1 MFTLYSADITGNPG
15 NCSYPHRHDVTDKAS
30 LKAAICHDYVCAE
43 YKNHYR
49 NGDNFIGSDCLPVDC
64 DNDHSEEPADWITP
78 DDVAAAFPGVSFAV
92 HYSRFHNREKN
103 GKPARPKFHILFPI
117 DFMTD
122 AADYSDM
129 KRLVN
134 TIFPYF
140 DTQALDAA
148 RFFFGT
154 TTADVEIREGSM
166 NLTDFLQDADAFDQ
180 DMDGGQYGDRVISEG
195 NRNATM
201 SRFAGKVI
209 KKYGDTD
216 EAYQC
221 FLDEAAK
228 CNPPLS
234 DGELKT
240 IWRSAQKFYS
250 RVASQ
255 DGYVPPDIYNDD
267 TNYKPEDFSDVGQAE
282 VLAKHFSN
290 ELRYSPA
297 THFIRYT
304 EHYWKETEP
313 GAQAVAHELTRRQLK
328 EATKDMQEALKK
340 MEDCGAQTILDGTS
354 KAKAEQLMSD
364 EQLEAYKDFLS
375 AKAYQAFALRRR
387 DSKYITATLKESHP
401 MLEISPRD
409 LDADCFAL
417 CTPAAT
423 YDLRKGLAG
432 AREHSPEDFITKMTA
447 VSPSSKGEQIWLDCL
462 DLIFCG
468 NQELIDYVQM
478 ICGLAVIGKVY
489 VEALII
495 AYGGGRN
502 GKSTF
507 WNSVSRVLGLYSGNI
522 SADTL
527 TVGCRRNIKPELAEA
542 KGKRL
547 LIAAEMQEGARLND
561 STVKQLC
568 STDDMFAEKKYKDPF
583 SFTPC
588 HTLVLYTNHLPRV
601 SASDDGIWRR
611 LIVIPFDAK
620 IEGAGDKKNYAEY
633 LYTNAGESILAWVI
647 EGAKKVIELDYKI
660 PVPACVQKAIDEYR
674 AQNDWFGHFIEDKC
688 DVGAEYKESSSA
700 LYQAYRNS
708 FKSSVRTGRSRRPSG
723 STAWCGARKR
733 SFSLTLGRPPQA
745 WMCISTPSP
754 IWRAAPSDW
763 PRAWA
768 AR

>member
-1 MFTLYSADITGNPG
+1 MFTLYSADIAGNPG
-15 NCSYPHRHDVTDKAS
+15 NCSYPHQHNVTDEAS

-43 YKNHYR
+43 YKNNYR

-78 DDVAAAFPGVSFAV
+78 DDVAAAFSGVSFAV

-103 GKPARPKFHILFPI
+103 NKPARPKFHILFPI

-122 AADYSDM
+122 AAAYSDM
-129 KRLVN
+129 KKLVN

-154 TTADVEIREGSM
+154 TTAEVEIREGTM
-166 NLTDFLQDADAFDQ
+166 NLTEFLQDADSFDE

-195 NRNATM
+195 SRNATM

-216 EAYQC
+216 KAYQA

-228 CNPPLS
+228 CVPPLENS
-234 DGELKT
+234 ELNT
-240 IWRSAQKFYS
+240 IWRSAQKLYS

-255 DGYVPPDIYNDD
+255 DGYVPPDVYNDD
-267 TNYKPEDFSDVGQAE
+267 TSYKPEDFSDVGQAE

-328 EATKDMQEALKK
+328 EATKEMQDAFKR
-340 MEDCGAQTILDGTS
+340 MENCGAQTILDGTS
-354 KAKAEQLMSD
+354 KTKAEQLMND

-375 AKAYQAFALRRR
+375 TKAYQAFALRRR

-432 AREHSPEDFITKMTA
+432 AREHSPDDFITKMTA
-447 VSPSSKGEQIWLDCL
+447 VSPSNKGEQIWLDCL

-478 ICGLAVIGKVY
+478 ICGLAIIGKVY

-633 LYTNAGESILAWVI
+633 LYANAGESILAWVI
-647 EGAKKVIELDYKI
+647 EGAKKVIDLDYKI

-688 DVGAEYKESSSA
+688 DIGPEYKESSSA
-700 LYQAYRNS
+700 LYQAYRNYCLDTNEY
-708 FKSSVRTGRSRRPSG
+708 VR
-723 STAWCGARKR
+723 STADFYFALENAGYERITVKRKR
-733 SFSLTLGRPPQA
+733 FFKGLCLKKDDGDFDDFLT
-745 WMCISTPSP
+745 
-754 IWRAAPSDW
+754 
-763 PRAWA
+763 
-768 AR
+768 

>member
-1 MFTLYSADITGNPG
+1 MFTLYSADIAGNPS
-15 NCSYPHRHDVTDKAS
+15 NCSYPNRHDVTDEAG

-49 NGDNFIGSDCLPVDC
+49 NNDNFIGSDCLPVDC
-64 DNDHSEEPADWITP
+64 DNDHSEEPSDWITV
-78 DDVAAAFPGVSFAV
+78 DDVAAAFPGVTFAV
-92 HYSRFHNREKN
+92 HYSRHHNREKN
-103 GKPARPKFHILFPI
+103 GKPARPKFHVLFPI
-117 DFMTD
+117 DFISD
-122 AADYSDM
+122 VAAYSNL
-129 KRLVN
+129 KKFIN

-154 TTADVEIREGSM
+154 NAADVEIRQGNM
-166 NLTDFLQDADAFDQ
+166 NLTDFLQDVDSFDQ
-180 DMDGGQYGDRVISEG
+180 DMDDGQYGDRVISEG
-195 NRNATM
+195 SRNATM

-216 EAYQC
+216 EAHQC
-221 FLDEAAK
+221 FLEEAAK
-228 CNPPLS
+228 CDPPLS

-240 IWRSAQKFYS
+240 IWRSARKFFS
-250 RVASQ
+250 RVSSQ
-255 DGYVPPDIYNDD
+255 DGYVPPDVYNDD
-267 TNYKPEDFSDVGQAE
+267 TSYKPEDFSDVGQAE

-328 EATKDMQEALKK
+328 EATKEMYAALKK
-340 MEDCGAQTILDGTS
+340 MEECGAQTILDGSS

-364 EQLEAYKDFLS
+364 EQLEAYKEFIS

-387 DSKYITATLKESHP
+387 DSKYITAALKESHP

-447 VSPSSKGEQIWLDCL
+447 VSPGSKGEQIWLDCL

-620 IEGAGDKKNYAEY
+620 IEGSDDKKNYAEY
-633 LYTNAGESILAWVI
+633 LYANASESILAWVI
-647 EGAKKVIELDYKI
+647 EGAKKVIDLDYKI
-660 PVPACVQKAIDEYR
+660 PIPACVQKAIDEYR

-688 DVGAEYKESSSA
+688 DVGSEYKESSSA
-700 LYQAYRNS
+700 LYQAYRNYCLDTNEY
-708 FKSSVRTGRSRRPSG
+708 VR
-723 STAWCGARKR
+723 STADFYFALENAGYERIVVKRKR
-733 SFSLTLGRPPQA
+733 FFKGLCLKKDDGDFDDFLT
-745 WMCISTPSP
+745 
-754 IWRAAPSDW
+754 
-763 PRAWA
+763 
-768 AR
+768 